1 MRDVSEIKE
10 KLNTKFLGRDIIW
23 LDEVRFNT
31 RLYQGKWEI
40 KKWHSSYCRKSN
52 KRERNKTVGHG

>member
-10 KLNTKFLGRDIIW
+10 KLNTKFLGEDIIW

-31 RLYQGKWEI
+31 RLYQGKW
-40 KKWHSSYCRKSN
+40 
-52 KRERNKTVGHG
+52 KT